1 MRNPRCGGHSVPLR
15 HSSLF
20 PHLQTLDHA
29 PLRRRYRMLDDT
41 NITNDSENNE
51 FGRKFLGA
59 MAAFRREGPFSSLPL
74 SSAAGLSARGYAAA
88 SGFGEEAENRER
100 RKGLAENPRPE
111 GAGRGCWIHAGGED
125 GSAGRTSWHGPAQ
138 GPQALFR
145 GRKKTGAV
153 RKVHGS
159 RFFLRRSGPN
169 YSIGRTRI
177 SAMPSVSRTRRS
189 MSVFS
194 STSP

>member
-1 MRNPRCGGHSVPLR
+1 
-15 HSSLF
+15 
-20 PHLQTLDHA
+20 
-29 PLRRRYRMLDDT
+29 MLDDT
-41 NITNDSENNE
+41 NITNDSGNNK
-51 FGRKFLGA
+51 FGHMFLRA

-74 SSAAGLSARGYAAA
+74 SSAAGLSARGHAAA
-88 SGFGEEAENRER
+88 SGFGEGAEVRER

-111 GAGRGCWIHAGGED
+111 GAGKGMRNSCGRRGRRWD
-125 GSAGRTSWHGPAQ
+125 RTSWRGPAQ